1 MRIALAL
8 VAVLAVASP
17 ALAADG
23 VGPKLKVTRLDQ
35 LPTPLPK
42 PYNDKLT
49 AKQVDAMVDAA
60 FARARK
66 NGKNVII
73 DLGGNWCVWC
83 RELAAA
89 MDLPEA
95 KPFIA
100 ANFEVVSVNTSST
113 NGKLDDRNVQIL
125 KRFDVKKIDGVPWL
139 IVADADGKVLASSSD
154 VTDKQHETPQLM
166 INWIAAY
173 TPKGGAAA
181 KGRHQ

>member
-1 MRIALAL
+1 MTILGVAAALAL
-8 VAVLAVASP
+8 GAP

-23 VGPKLKVTRLDQ
+23 IGPKLRVTKLEQ

-42 PYNDKLT
+42 PYNEGLT
-49 AKQVDAMVDAA
+49 PAQVDAQVDAA

-66 NGKNVII
+66 SGKNVIL

-113 NGKLDDRNVQIL
+113 NGTLDDRNVQIL
-125 KRFDVKKIDGVPWL
+125 QRFKVKKIDGVPWL
-139 IVADADGKVLASSSD
+139 IVAAPDGKILASSSD

-173 TPKGGAAA
+173 TPKKA
-181 KGRHQ
+181 KS

>member
-1 MRIALAL
+1 MTVFGVIAALAL
-8 VAVLAVASP
+8 AGP

-23 VGPKLKVTRLDQ
+23 VGPKLKVTKLEQ

-42 PYNDKLT
+42 PYDEKAT
-49 AKQVDAMVDAA
+49 PAQVDAMVDAA
-60 FARARK
+60 FARAK
-66 NGKNVII
+66 KSGKNVII

-95 KPFIA
+95 KPFIQ

-125 KRFDVKKIDGVPWL
+125 KRFGVKAIDGVPWL
-139 IVADADGKVLASSSD
+139 IVADANGKILASSSD

-173 TPKGGAAA
+173 TPA
-181 KGRHQ
+181 KKAKS